1 MRTPPRLSNKRS
13 CPHPE
18 NKKDFSYEQLN
29 PLPHAIMNTQKIAV
43 SISLLAFLQPL
54 TADTFTLKDGTVLE
68 GKILRQDATSYFL
81 EVNVTKSIKDERIVP
96 KADVKSV
103 VAVKPDLVAFEEIAK
118 LVPAPD
124 LLTGQDYGVRIRAVE
139 TFLKEHRGSSKTK
152 QAKEILDKLKSEA
165 NEVLAGGIKM
175 SGRIVPPA
183 DYRSNQ
189 YDIDSRI
196 LESRIKAQAK
206 AGQTLLALRSHS
218 EMQRDFRNTNAFSEL
233 IPFMEKV
240 INLHT
245 TQVSQMLSTFDA
257 RVKERETGLNRMSQA
272 DRRVTEAAIKEE
284 SAGFEARFKV
294 EKDSQI
300 GWVTPRPYFKP
311 SLEETL
317 SFAKQELGRLAAAK
331 NAAPIDGGKIYRETL
346 SLILSKGEGTAVTN
360 ALSSARSAGMSAPY
374 LARLEEAARASGAI
388 K

>member
-1 MRTPPRLSNKRS
+1 MQTPPRLSNKRS

-18 NKKDFSYEQLN
+18 NKKVSSYEQLN
-29 PLPHAIMNTQKIAV
+29 PFPHAIMKTQKIAA
-43 SISLLAFLQPL
+43 SILLLAFLQPL
-54 TADTFTLKDGTVLE
+54 AADTFTLKDGTVLE

-96 KADVKSV
+96 KADVKNIV
-103 VAVKPDLVAFEEIAK
+103 EVKPDLVAFEEIAK

-124 LLTGQDYGVRIRAVE
+124 LLTGADYGVRIRAVE
-139 TFLKEHRGSSKTK
+139 KFLKEHRGSSKTT
-152 QAKEILDKLKSEA
+152 QAKEILGKLKSEA

-196 LESRIKAQAK
+196 LESRIKAQVK
-206 AGQTLLALRSHS
+206 AGQTLLALRSYL
-218 EMQRDFRNTNAFSEL
+218 EMQRDFRNTNAFIEM

-240 INLHT
+240 INIHT
-245 TQVSQMLSTFDA
+245 TQVSQMLATFDA

-284 SAGFEARFKV
+284 TAGFETRFKA
-294 EKDSQI
+294 EKDSKV
-300 GWVTPRPYFKP
+300 GWVTPRPFFKP

-317 SFAKQELGRLAAAK
+317 AYAKQELGLLTAAK
-331 NAAPIDGGKIYRETL
+331 NAALIDGGKIYRETL
-346 SLILSKGEGTAVTN
+346 SLILSKGEGTAVSN
-360 ALSSARSAGMSAPY
+360 ALSSARNAGMSAPY
-374 LARLEEAARASGAI
+374 LAKLEEAARASGAI

>member
-1 MRTPPRLSNKRS
+1 MRTPPWISIKRS